1 MASRSI
7 PPAAQKSQRTP
18 NEGYISATFAML
30 YNQIDFS
37 SASISKATRRSARIE
52 AANRKGSKSRTD
64 AEQQAPN
71 LQEQEKQ
78 THTVGS
84 HVLDVKRPSSIKQP
98 REHPRI
104 QDRPQ
109 LQEQIERQK
118 RHREVEATPSTSL
131 KQSPK
136 RVRTIPPT
144 INEARLGFWTEEGRW
159 PTEEQE
165 KTMDRFRDIVQYALP
180 RKRTKSLRRK
190 RSDASV
196 GTETVQTR
204 TPSDQSSREQK
215 SAPYRHPRYEG
226 QLQERGSFMDDHDEG
241 ITKQSEELLAKL
253 LKTPRKPPENTLF
266 SDDILFKKTCK
277 SLRGENE
284 TKVIL
289 RVAELIFPSAE
300 VLADRGAKHL
310 EILRETT
317 NAGWINA
324 IPFFGPRPQPDFGL
338 GFKREAFNRE
348 QLQRL
353 RAFIGNEL
361 EDCSYIAATYNM
373 YLPFFTSE
381 VKCGASAL
389 DVADRQNL
397 HSHTISLR
405 NLAELF
411 KLVGRLNELH
421 REINSYSISHTD
433 EYIRIWAHYL
443 FVKGEDYTFH
453 RHSVAKFDFSPTVEG
468 DQRWKAWTFTM
479 NIYDLWVPGHFKRL
493 CSVIDMLPA
502 DLTFELSNLSQ
513 PQYSD
518 LELGSSRSG
527 LSQPVEDCSL
537 ADEEPV
543 QDSQPSNQPITP
555 DTTTAGSITSKKKR
569 AK

>member
-7 PPAAQKSQRTP
+7 PPAAQKCQRTP

-52 AANRKGSKSRTD
+52 VANRKGSKSRTD
-64 AEQQAPN
+64 AKQQAPN

-118 RHREVEATPSTSL
+118 RHQEVKATPSTSL

-144 INEARLGFWTEEGRW
+144 INKARLGFWTEEGRW

-180 RKRTKSLRRK
+180 RKRTKSSLRRK

-215 SAPYRHPRYEG
+215 SAPYRYPRYEG
-226 QLQERGSFMDDHDEG
+226 QLQERGSFIDDHDKG

-289 RVAELIFPSAE
+289 RVTELIFPSAE

-310 EILRETT
+310 KILRETT

-324 IPFFGPRPQPDFGL
+324 IPFFGPCPQPDFGL
-338 GFKREAFNRE
+338 GFKREAFNQE

-353 RAFIGNEL
+353 RAFIGNKL
-361 EDCSYIAATYNM
+361 EDCSYIAATYN
-373 YLPFFTSE
+373 
-381 VKCGASAL
+381 
-389 DVADRQNL
+389 
-397 HSHTISLR
+397 
-405 NLAELF
+405 
-411 KLVGRLNELH
+411 
-421 REINSYSISHTD
+421 
-433 EYIRIWAHYL
+433 
-443 FVKGEDYTFH
+443 
-453 RHSVAKFDFSPTVEG
+453 
-468 DQRWKAWTFTM
+468 
-479 NIYDLWVPGHFKRL
+479 
-493 CSVIDMLPA
+493 
-502 DLTFELSNLSQ
+502 
-513 PQYSD
+513 
-518 LELGSSRSG
+518 
-527 LSQPVEDCSL
+527 
-537 ADEEPV
+537 
-543 QDSQPSNQPITP
+543 
-555 DTTTAGSITSKKKR
+555 
-569 AK
+569 